1 MLAVFLVSFLSFLFL
16 FFLSFFFFF
25 SFPLATPH
33 SFCIQTLASSPGAGY
48 LPPSN
53 YGFSQTSGRVNR
65 PEEKPRAAGDRRSV
79 LGLGHHLRL
88 HQPPPEAQS
97 QGEGTSPG
105 AGGGGGW
112 GDGKLPAERSWRLCG
127 LSAPRTVRAAPRS
140 GAEKR
145 GGTAPVQPENV
156 SDGAFCGRH
165 SGTRNTRN
173 FVAAP
178 GSGAR
183 VSQSCA
189 GGERGRPSPRGAG
202 TQ

>member
-1 MLAVFLVSFLSFLFL
+1 MA
-16 FFLSFFFFF
+16 
-25 SFPLATPH
+25 FPKPPD
-33 SFCIQTLASSPGAGY
+33 ASTAPRRSPGLLEIGA
-48 LPPSN
+48 LCLDSDIIF
-53 YGFSQTSGRVNR
+53 GFTSHLLRRKAKVRAPRPGR
-65 PEEKPRAAGDRRSV
+65 
-79 LGLGHHLRL
+79 
-88 HQPPPEAQS
+88 
-97 QGEGTSPG
+97 
-105 AGGGGGW
+105 GGGGGW

-202 TQ
+202 TQWYFLEGGSSDTWSGKFKR